1 MTMTACAV
9 STAGELR
16 NDIDVNRRHTIAT
29 DVPEGLGGSD
39 TAPAPHELLP
49 AMIASCV
56 STMIGLYARARDWEL
71 EDVCVDVTY
80 DSDATPRHAHVTVHL
95 PAGLTPDQVSASH
108 ELWIPAPSSGRSRPG
123 SRWTGS
129 SCFRAELPQ
138 WLRQKWPRNGDR
150 PASATA
156 VSIRRP
162 AVRL

>member
-1 MTMTACAV
+1 MTMTASAV

-56 STMIGLYARARDWEL
+56 STMISLYARARDREL

-95 PAGLTPDQVSASH
+95 PARLTPDQVKRLTRVVDTCPVKRALEAGFTFDRQLVLQSR
-108 ELWIPAPSSGRSRPG
+108 AP
-123 SRWTGS
+123 
-129 SCFRAELPQ
+129 
-138 WLRQKWPRNGDR
+138 
-150 PASATA
+150 ATA
-156 VSIRRP
+156 Q
-162 AVRL
+162 AEMAA